1 MIRTRGRQARP
12 TKSDVSGAWASIR
25 SAAAQG
31 DIQASALLIA
41 LTEGRPLLHVDGGI
55 LNLPGHGG
63 WVGERGD
70 YKPELLVR
78 IRENDPQSK
87 QLPENQ

>member
-12 TKSDVSGAWASIR
+12 TKSDVSGAWACIR
-25 SAAAQG
+25 SAVAQG

-63 WVGERGD
+63 WSGERD
-70 YKPELLVR
+70 YKAELLAR
-78 IRENDPQSK
+78 IRESDPQSR